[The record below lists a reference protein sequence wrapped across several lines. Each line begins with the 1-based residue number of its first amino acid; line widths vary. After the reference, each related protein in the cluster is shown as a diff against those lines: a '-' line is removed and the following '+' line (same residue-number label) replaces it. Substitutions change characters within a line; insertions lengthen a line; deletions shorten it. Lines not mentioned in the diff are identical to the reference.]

1 MIQEIEGGL
10 EGWRTGGRYQEMGI
24 LEHVRPRMHTLSH
37 HEHPAVV
44 ILMLTM
50 LALAKGQ
57 RAYSATMRGHSYLI
71 AWLQVANKDYRW
83 AY

>member
-1 MIQEIEGGL
+1 MCSQVIQEIKGGL

-24 LEHVRPRMHTLSH
+24 LEHVRPNMHIALLSRRFGVIDTLRLIM
-37 HEHPAVV
+37 PA
-44 ILMLTM
+44 
-50 LALAKGQ
+50 
-57 RAYSATMRGHSYLI
+57 H